1 MNGATPGA
9 PERRSDAMKYLML
22 IYENPGTRETFFGDE
37 ELMGRVNAIVDELRA
52 SGEYVDGEG
61 LADPSQ
67 AKAVRLVEGAPA
79 VTDGPFAEAKEFLG
93 GFMIV
98 DCESIERAVD
108 IAMRFPHWGTGGMEV
123 RPLMDGS
130 GTEM

>member
-1 MNGATPGA
+1 M
-9 PERRSDAMKYLML
+9 RYLML
-22 IYENPGTRETFFGDE
+22 IYENPGTRETFFADN
-37 ELMGRVNAIVDELRA
+37 ELMGRVTAIVDELRK
-52 SGEYVDGEG
+52 SGEYVTGEG

-67 AKAVRLVEGAPA
+67 ARAVRVVDGVPA

-98 DCESIERAVD
+98 DCESIDRALDV
-108 IAMRFPHWGTGGMEV
+108 AKRFPHIGTGGMEV
-123 RPLMDGS
+123 RPLMNES

>member
-1 MNGATPGA
+1 
-9 PERRSDAMKYLML
+9 MKYLML
-22 IYENPGTRETFFGDE
+22 IYENAGTREQFFGDPA
-37 ELMGRVNAIVDELRA
+37 LMGQVDAIVKELTD
-52 SGEYVDGEG
+52 SGELISGEG

-67 AKAVRLVEGAPA
+67 AKAIRVVDGVPA
-79 VTDGPFAEAKEFLG
+79 ITDGPFAEAKEHLG

-98 DCESIERAVD
+98 DCESLDRALD
-108 IAMRFPHWGTGGMEV
+108 IARRFPHIGTGGMEV

>member
-1 MNGATPGA
+1 
-9 PERRSDAMKYLML
+9 MKYLML
-22 IYENPGTRETFFGDE
+22 IYENPGTRATFFADE
-37 ELMGRVNAIVDELRA
+37 ELMGRVNAIVDELKA
-52 SGEYVDGEG
+52 SGEFVAGEG

-67 AKAVRLVEGAPA
+67 AKSVRLVDGAPA

-98 DCESIERAVD
+98 DCETPERTVD

-123 RPLMDGS
+123 RPLMDAS
-130 GTEM
+130 GAEM

>member
-1 MNGATPGA
+1 
-9 PERRSDAMKYLML
+9 MKYLML
-22 IYENPGTRETFFGDE
+22 IYENPGTRETFFADK
-37 ELMGRVNAIVDELRA
+37 ELMGRVNAIVDELQE
-52 SGEYVDGEG
+52 SGEFVAGEG

-67 AKAVRLVEGAPA
+67 AKAVRATDGVPA

-98 DCESIERAVD
+98 ECESMDRALDV
-108 IAMRFPHWGTGGMEV
+108 AKRFPHIGTGGMEV

-130 GTEM
+130 GAEM

>member
-1 MNGATPGA
+1 
-9 PERRSDAMKYLML
+9 MKYLML
-22 IYENPGTRETFFGDE
+22 IYENPGTRETFFADK
-37 ELMGRVNAIVDELRA
+37 ELMSRVNAIVDELRA
-52 SGEYVDGEG
+52 SGELVAGEG

-67 AKAVRLVEGAPA
+67 AKAVRNVDGIPA

-98 DCESIERAVD
+98 ECDSIDRALD
-108 IAMRFPHWGTGGMEV
+108 IAKRFPHIGTGGMEV
-123 RPLMDGS
+123 RPLMDQS

>member
-1 MNGATPGA
+1 
-9 PERRSDAMKYLML
+9 MKYLML
-22 IYENPGTRETFFGDE
+22 IYENPGTRETFFADE

-52 SGEYVDGEG
+52 SGELVAGEG

-67 AKAVRLVEGAPA
+67 AKAVRVVDGTPA

-98 DCESIERAVD
+98 DCENMERALD
-108 IAMRFPHWGTGGMEV
+108 IATRFPHIGTGGMEV
-123 RPLMDGS
+123 RPLMGNS